1 MGCLFAV
8 PSQCSVT
15 CRAQRPD
22 TWTRGSGVDRNTTEA
37 DGGGVGE
44 TRQFRRTIGVLSG
57 TSINMTQ
64 MCGIGPFITIPI
76 MVATMGGPQ
85 AILGWIVG
93 AVLSLTDGLVYA
105 ELGAAMPGSGG
116 TYVYLREAFQYRTG
130 KLMPFLFAWTA
141 VISIPLIMST
151 GAIGI
156 VQYLG
161 FFFPHL
167 DWLTSHAIGIATVV
181 VVVFALYRRVESIR
195 ALTTGLW
202 IVMLVTVA
210 AVILACMTHF
220 HAQLAFTYPPG
231 AFHLGPSFFAG
242 LGAGLLV
249 AVFDYL
255 GYNTVA
261 YMGDELRSP
270 GRTMPR
276 AIIFSVLGIMVIYL
290 LLNIGVM
297 GAVPWRQVA
306 ASQSIASL
314 VISRTWGSAAADV
327 ITVLVVITAF
337 ASVFA
342 GLLGGSRVPFNAA
355 RDRVFFGVFGRLH
368 PKHDFPHIALLVM
381 GLITAASSLLNLTT
395 VINMLTTV
403 AVLVQSI
410 AQIAALTVSRRRQPE
425 LRRPYRQWLYP
436 LPSVLAL
443 AGWIYVYASA
453 TTLSIVLSVVWI
465 VGGVLAF
472 LVWARINRS
481 WPFAPIAVRETYLD
495 LQRADRDQ
503 EREEGADT
511 GHASAA
517 PA

>member
-1 MGCLFAV
+1 MTQAT
-8 PSQCSVT
+8 S
-15 CRAQRPD
+15 
-22 TWTRGSGVDRNTTEA
+22 TTTTTDEA
-37 DGGGVGE
+37 G
-44 TRQFRRTIGVLSG
+44 RFHRSIGPMAA
-57 TSINMTQ
+57 TAINMTQ

-85 AILGWIVG
+85 AVLGWIVG
-93 AVLSLTDGLVYA
+93 ALLAITDGLVYA
-105 ELGAAMPGSGG
+105 ELGAAMPGAGG

-161 FFFPHL
+161 FYFPTMSWFTQHL
-167 DWLTSHAIGIATVV
+167 IGVGVV
-181 VVVFALYRRVESIR
+181 VLIVIALYRRIESIR
-195 ALTTGLW
+195 VLTTALW
-202 IVMLVTVA
+202 IVMLITVVFVIA
-210 AVILACMTHF
+210 ACATNFSAH
-220 HAQLAFTYPPG
+220 LAFTYPPG
-231 AFHLGPSFFAG
+231 AFHLDSAFFAG
-242 LGAGLLV
+242 LGAGLLI
-249 AVFDYL
+249 AVYDYL

-261 YMGDELRSP
+261 YMGDELKRP

-276 AIIFSVLGIMVIYL
+276 AIVTSILGIMVIYL
-290 LLNIGVM
+290 LLNIGVV
-297 GAVPWRQVA
+297 GAVPWHDVQN
-306 ASQSIASL
+306 STSIASL
-314 VISRTWGSAAADV
+314 VVTRSWSHGAADV
-327 ITVLVVITAF
+327 VTALVVVTAF

-355 RDRVFFGVFGRLH
+355 RDRVFFRVFGRMH
-368 PKHDFPHIALLVM
+368 PKHNFPHVALILM
-381 GLITAASSLLNLTT
+381 GVLTAAGSLLDLTT

-403 AVLVQSI
+403 AVLVQAI
-410 AQIAALTVSRRRQPE
+410 AQIVALTVLRRRQPG

-436 LPSVLAL
+436 IPSVLAL
-443 AGWIYVYASA
+443 IGWSYVYKSA
-453 TTLSIVLSVVWI
+453 TTESIVLSVVWI

-481 WPFAPIAVRETYLD
+481 WPFAPIEVREVYLD
-495 LQRADRDQ
+495 LQREDEDA
-503 EREEGADT
+503 EE